1 MNRLDHAIINLNTSS
16 EKLEKSESRIRD
28 VDMVKK

>member
-1 MNRLDHAIINLNTSS
+1 MNLNTSS